1 LTDDQRSVEDHRHNI
16 PLYQRCNSPLSVMS
30 TQLVT
35 TTIPVP
41 TSVNQMQADVIAALE
56 RQGDPLRWSITK
68 VAAGL
73 LYIEAIVTCDE
84 AA

>member
-1 LTDDQRSVEDHRHNI
+1 
-16 PLYQRCNSPLSVMS
+16 MS

-41 TSVNQMQADVIAALE
+41 TSVNQMQANVIAALE

-68 VAAGL
+68 VASGL
-73 LYIEAIVTCDE
+73 LYIEAIVTRDE